1 MERKM
6 RMQFS
11 LTDGE
16 KRERRMKQNKEYKLK
31 KQKAREYSLEE
42 DMDLEIEIP
51 LTYEEVKSIGLDD
64 SDYDTYSD
72 LEEKE

>member
-1 MERKM
+1 
-6 RMQFS
+6 MQENFS

-51 LTYEEVKSIGLDD
+51 LSYEEVKAIGLDD
-64 SDYDTYSD
+64 PDYDTYSD

>member
-1 MERKM
+1 
-6 RMQFS
+6 
-11 LTDGE
+11 
-16 KRERRMKQNKEYKLK
+16 MKQNKEYKLK

>member
-1 MERKM
+1 M